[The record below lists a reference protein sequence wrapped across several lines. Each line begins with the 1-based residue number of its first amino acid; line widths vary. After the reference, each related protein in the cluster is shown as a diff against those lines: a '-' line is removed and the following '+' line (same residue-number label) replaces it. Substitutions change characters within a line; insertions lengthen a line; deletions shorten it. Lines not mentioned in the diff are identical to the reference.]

1 MADVQT
7 PFDRIEPDAA
17 PTPAPG
23 LALQPLA
30 NSAPRSRSDGWT
42 IPLVC
47 VGIGLI
53 ACCVIVPQTEANRRL
68 VYERE
73 KLKLDL
79 RHVDR
84 QIDVNDEF
92 LRKLADD
99 PTLAERLAQR
109 QMKMVREGTNVL
121 ELRGL
126 KNPD

>member
-1 MADVQT
+1 MADAQT
-7 PFDRIEPDAA
+7 PFDLFTAASPSAPDPVQADA
-17 PTPAPG
+17 PTRAP
-23 LALQPLA
+23 
-30 NSAPRSRSDGWT
+30 SDGWT

-47 VGIGLI
+47 VGLAVI

-79 RHVDR
+79 NQVN
-84 QIDVNDEF
+84 QQLDVNDEF
-92 LRKLADD
+92 LKRLADD

-121 ELRGL
+121 ELTR
-126 KNPD
+126 NRTARRS